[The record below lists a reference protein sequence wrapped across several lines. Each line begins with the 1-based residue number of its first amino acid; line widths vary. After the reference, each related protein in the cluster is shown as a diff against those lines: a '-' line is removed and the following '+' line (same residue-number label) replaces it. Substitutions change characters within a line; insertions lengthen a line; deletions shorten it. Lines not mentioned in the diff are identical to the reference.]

1 MSQVPA
7 VLVENLRVDYA
18 EVTAVDGLD
27 LSIEAGQIFGLVGP
41 NGAGKTSTIRVLA
54 TLLEP
59 TFGRVRVDGFDVIE
73 QPEEARVRL
82 GYMPDLAPVN
92 PDLRVDEFLEFFD
105 RSYGLP
111 TEGRKARIDAAIAE
125 VGLEGKRRSM
135 AKNLSRGLTQRLVL
149 AKTLL
154 HQPTVLLLDEPASG
168 MDPLARRELRDI
180 LRRQA
185 RNGCAVLISSHIL
198 TELADMCTHVGVMRQ
213 GKLRATG
220 SVADILS
227 LVGEGIRDLRLESVE
242 PIPGSLEDWVEAH
255 AQVREWESQG
265 HSMRVRF
272 EGDDR
277 AVSEFLRELIE
288 SGYPIFRCEPTR
300 PALEDVLTSLSD
312 EKSGSD
318 SSNATDTAKTEEAKG

>member
-1 MSQVPA
+1 MPPSPA

-27 LSIEAGQIFGLVGP
+27 LAIEAGQIFGLVGP

-59 TFGRVRVDGFDVIE
+59 TFGRVLIEGFDVIE
-73 QPEEARVRL
+73 HPEHARIRL

-111 TEGRKARIDAAIAE
+111 TEGRKERIEAAIVE
-125 VGLEGKRRSM
+125 VGLEAKRKTL

-154 HQPTVLLLDEPASG
+154 HQPSVLLLDEPASG

-185 RNGCAVLISSHIL
+185 RKGCAVLISSHIL
-198 TELADMCTHVGVMRQ
+198 TELADMCTHVGVMRG

-220 SVADILS
+220 SVAEILS

-242 PIPGSLEDWVEAH
+242 PIPASLEGWVEAH
-255 AQVREWESQG
+255 SQVREWESRG
-265 HSMRVRF
+265 NGMRIRF

-277 AVSEFLRELIE
+277 AVADFLRELIE

-312 EKSGSD
+312 ESTES
-318 SSNATDTAKTEEAKG
+318 TANSASEA